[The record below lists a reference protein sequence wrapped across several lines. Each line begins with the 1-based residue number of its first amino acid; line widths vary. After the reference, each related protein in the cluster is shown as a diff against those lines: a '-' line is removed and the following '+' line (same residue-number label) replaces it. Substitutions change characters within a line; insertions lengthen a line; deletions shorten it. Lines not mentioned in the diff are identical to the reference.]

1 MKKLL
6 AGLLFILLVFQTA
19 CTQDLSIVKGSTNYK
34 GNGVT
39 ITDKGNYFD
48 VSLDFTKGLSHKEI
62 GKEFAKG
69 ILSVVPDYEA
79 LVDSY
84 IAENLFKSEYKEAF
98 WRVDDVKTQ
107 IDKEYREEIE
117 GMSEVFSGGDKN
129 IRGDNK
135 ISKDEFYLFNLFL
148 DVIRSTQCSF
158 VSVFGSKSATDKTIT
173 GRILD
178 WYGGNKN
185 QLPRI
190 QAVITIKN
198 TNGSICSIGYMG
210 FMGIITGFNDRKIFA
225 AVQESTSGAAYSSI
239 GKRSY
244 PLDLRYALENTKDME
259 KTIEF
264 MQDEKKQYAVNH
276 LIVFSD
282 PNESKVLENNF
293 SGRGTGAARV
303 KRAVRTDESRLNKG
317 VTWGIKDAVASVNSF
332 ILEGSTDNHTRN
344 KYNTRRWKY
353 ITEQLSDTKSEFSPE
368 DIKKIMTY
376 TKGSPRALLDTR
388 YLYTKATLSM
398 TVFQPDTLSLE
409 VYFFP
414 RNTLKV
420 PDEPTFEKISVFQQY

>member
-1 MKKLL
+1 MKRLI
-6 AGLLFILLVFQTA
+6 AGLVCILLVFQTA
-19 CTQDLSIVKGSTNYK
+19 CTQEISVTKGTSDFK
-34 GNGVT
+34 GNGVA

-48 VSLDFTKGLSHKEI
+48 VALDYTKGLSHRDI
-62 GKEFAKG
+62 GKEFARG

-98 WRVDDVKTQ
+98 WRVDDIKTQ
-107 IDKEYREEIE
+107 IDKKYREEIE

-129 IRGDNK
+129 VRGDNK
-135 ISKDEFYLFNLFL
+135 ISKDEFFLFNLFL

-158 VSVFGSKSATDKTIT
+158 VSVFGSQSSTGKTIT

-190 QAVITIKN
+190 QAVMTIKN
-198 TNGSICSIGYMG
+198 KTGSICSIGYMG

-225 AVQESTSGAAYSSI
+225 AVQESTSGAAYSSA

-244 PLDLRYALENTKDME
+244 PLDLRYALENTDKMETTIDFMKDE
-259 KTIEF
+259 N
-264 MQDEKKQYAVNH
+264 KQYAVNH

-282 PNESKVLENNF
+282 PDESKVLENNF
-293 SGRGTGAARV
+293 SGRGTGAGRV
-303 KRAVRTDESRLNKG
+303 KRAVRTDESKLNKG

-344 KYNTRRWKY
+344 KFNTRRWKY
-353 ITEQLSDTKSEFSPE
+353 IKEQLSGRQSKLSPE
-368 DIKKIMTY
+368 DIKNIMTY

-409 VYFFP
+409 IYFVP

-420 PDEPTFEKISVFQQY
+420 PNKPTFEKIAVFQ

>member
-1 MKKLL
+1 MKRLL
-6 AGLLFILLVFQTA
+6 VGLLIVLLVFQTA
-19 CTQDLSIVKGSTNYK
+19 CTQEISVAKGSPLYK
-34 GNGVT
+34 GSGVT
-39 ITDKGNYFD
+39 ITDKGNYFN
-48 VSLDFTKGLSHKEI
+48 VALDFTKGLSHRDI
-62 GKEFAKG
+62 GKEFARG

-98 WRVDDVKTQ
+98 WRVEDLKAQ
-107 IDKEYREEIE
+107 IDKNYREEIE

-129 IRGDNK
+129 VRGDNK
-135 ISKDEFYLFNLFL
+135 ISKDEFFMFNLFL
-148 DVIRSTQCSF
+148 DMIRSTQCSF
-158 VSVFGSKSATDKTIT
+158 VSVFGSKSTTGKTIT

-190 QAVITIKN
+190 QAVITMKN
-198 TNGSICSIGYMG
+198 TKGSICSIGYMG
-210 FMGIITGFNDRKIFA
+210 FMGIITGFNDKKVFA
-225 AVQESTSGAAYSSI
+225 AVQESTSGAAYSSA

-244 PLDLRYALENTKDME
+244 PLDLRYALETTENME
-259 KTIEF
+259 STIEF
-264 MQDEKKQYAVNH
+264 MKDKNKQYAANH

-282 PNESKVLENNF
+282 PDESKVLENNF
-293 SGRGTGAARV
+293 SGRGTGAVRV
-303 KRAVRTDESRLNKG
+303 RRAVRMDESKLNKG
-317 VTWGIKDAVASVNSF
+317 ITWGIKDAVASVNSF
-332 ILEGSTDNHTRN
+332 ILEGNTDNHTRN
-344 KYNTRRWKY
+344 KFNTRRWKY
-353 ITEQLSDTKSEFSPE
+353 IKDQLSGRQSNFSPE

-398 TVFQPDTLSLE
+398 AVFQPDTLKLE
-409 VYFFP
+409 IYFFP

-420 PDEPTFEKISVFQQY
+420 PDKPTFEEISVFQ

>member
-1 MKKLL
+1 MKRLI
-6 AGLLFILLVFQTA
+6 AGLLLILLIFQTA
-19 CTQDLSIVKGSTNYK
+19 CTQEISVTKGSSDYK

-39 ITDKGNYFD
+39 ITDKGNYFN
-48 VSLDFTKGLSHKEI
+48 VELDFTKGLSHREI
-62 GKEFAKG
+62 GKEFARG

-84 IAENLFKSEYKEAF
+84 IADNLFKSEYNEAF
-98 WRVDDVKTQ
+98 WRVDDIKKQ

-129 IRGDNK
+129 VRGDNK
-135 ISKDEFYLFNLFL
+135 ISKDEFFLFNLFL
-148 DVIRSTQCSF
+148 DVVRSTQCSF
-158 VSVFGSKSATDKTIT
+158 VSVFGSQSTTGKTIT

-178 WYGGNKN
+178 WYGGDMN

-190 QAVITIKN
+190 QALITMKN
-198 TNGSICSIGYMG
+198 TTGSICSIGYMG

-225 AVQESTSGAAYSSI
+225 AVQESTSGAAYSSA

-244 PLDLRYALENTKDME
+244 PLDLRCALENTDKIE
-259 KTIEF
+259 NTIEF
-264 MQDEKKQYAVNH
+264 MKDENKQYAVNH

-282 PNESKVLENNF
+282 PDESKVLENNF
-293 SGRGTGAARV
+293 SGRGTGAGRV

-317 VTWGIKDAVASVNSF
+317 VSWGIKDAVASVNSF

-344 KYNTRRWKY
+344 KFNTRRWKY
-353 ITEQLSDTKSEFSPE
+353 IKEQLSGKQSKFSPE
-368 DIKKIMTY
+368 DMKNIMTY
-376 TKGSPRALLDTR
+376 TEGSPRALLDTR

-398 TVFQPDTLSLE
+398 TVFQPDTLALE

-420 PDEPTFEKISVFQQY
+420 PDKPTFEKITVFQ

>member
-1 MKKLL
+1 MKKLI
-6 AGLLFILLVFQTA
+6 AGLLIILLVFQTA
-19 CTQDLSIVKGSTNYK
+19 CSQEISVTKGASFYK

-48 VSLDFTKGLSHKEI
+48 VSLDFTKGLSRKEI
-62 GKEFAKG
+62 GREFARG

-84 IAENLFKSEYKEAF
+84 IAENLFNSEYREAF
-98 WRVDDVKTQ
+98 WRVDDLKTQ

-117 GMSEVFSGGDKN
+117 GMSEVFSGGDEN
-129 IRGDNK
+129 VRGDNK
-135 ISKDEFYLFNLFL
+135 ISKDEFYMFNLFL

-158 VSVFGSKSATDKTIT
+158 VSVFGSKSTTGKTIT

-190 QAVITIKN
+190 QAVITMKN
-198 TNGSICSIGYMG
+198 AKGSICSIGYMG
-210 FMGIITGFNDRKIFA
+210 FMGIITGFNDKKIFA
-225 AVQESTSGAAYSSI
+225 AVQESTSGAAYSSA

-244 PLDLRYALENTKDME
+244 PLDLRYALENTDKME
-259 KTIEF
+259 KTIDF
-264 MQDEKKQYAVNH
+264 MKDESKQYAVNH

-282 PNESKVLENNF
+282 SDESKVLENNF
-293 SGRGTGAARV
+293 SGRGTGTERV
-303 KRAVRTDESRLNKG
+303 RRAVRTDESRLNKG
-317 VTWGIKDAVASVNSF
+317 VEWGIKDAVASVNSF

-344 KYNTRRWKY
+344 KFNTRRWKY
-353 ITEQLSDTKSEFSPE
+353 IKEQLSGGQSKFTPE

-398 TVFQPDTLSLE
+398 TVFQPDTFSLE

-414 RNTLKV
+414 RNTLEM
-420 PDEPTFEKISVFQQY
+420 PDKPVFEKISVFQ

>member
-1 MKKLL
+1 MKRLI
-6 AGLLFILLVFQTA
+6 AGLVCLLLVFQTA
-19 CTQDLSIVKGSTNYK
+19 CTQEISVTKGTSDFK
-34 GNGVT
+34 GNGVA

-48 VSLDFTKGLSHKEI
+48 VALDFTKGLSHRDI
-62 GKEFAKG
+62 GKEFARG

-84 IAENLFKSEYKEAF
+84 IAENLFKSEYNEAF
-98 WRVDDVKTQ
+98 WRVDDIKTQ

-129 IRGDNK
+129 VRGDNK
-135 ISKDEFYLFNLFL
+135 ISKDEFFMFNLFL

-158 VSVFGSKSATDKTIT
+158 VSVFGSQSSTGKTIT

-190 QAVITIKN
+190 QAVMTIKN
-198 TNGSICSIGYMG
+198 KTGSIYSIGYMG

-225 AVQESTSGAAYSSI
+225 AVQESTSGAAYSSA

-244 PLDLRYALENTKDME
+244 PLDLRYALENTDKMETTINFMKDE
-259 KTIEF
+259 N
-264 MQDEKKQYAVNH
+264 KQYAVNH

-282 PNESKVLENNF
+282 PDESKVLENNF
-293 SGRGTGAARV
+293 SGRGTGAGRV
-303 KRAVRTDESRLNKG
+303 KRAVRTDESKLNKG
-317 VTWGIKDAVASVNSF
+317 ITWGIKDAVASVNSF

-344 KYNTRRWKY
+344 KFNTRRWKY
-353 ITEQLSDTKSEFSPE
+353 IKEQLSGRQSNLSSE
-368 DIKKIMTY
+368 DIKNIMTY

-409 VYFFP
+409 IYFVP

-420 PDEPTFEKISVFQQY
+420 PNKPTFEKITVFQ

>member
-6 AGLLFILLVFQTA
+6 AGLLIILLVFQTA
-19 CTQDLSIVKGSTNYK
+19 CTQEISVKKGSPNYK
-34 GNGVT
+34 GKGVT

-48 VSLDFTKGLSHKEI
+48 VALDFTKGLSHREI
-62 GKEFAKG
+62 GKEFARG
-69 ILSVVPDYEA
+69 ILSVVPDYET

-84 IAENLFKSEYKEAF
+84 IAENLFKSQYNETF
-98 WRVDDVKTQ
+98 WRVDDIKAQ
-107 IDKEYREEIE
+107 IDREYREEIE
-117 GMSEVFSGGDKN
+117 GMAEVFSGGDKN
-129 IRGDNK
+129 VRGDNK
-135 ISKDEFYLFNLFL
+135 ISKDEFFLFNLFL
-148 DVIRSTQCSF
+148 DVIRATQCSF
-158 VSVFGSKSATDKTIT
+158 VSVYGSQSATGKTIT

-190 QAVITIKN
+190 QAVITMKN
-198 TNGSICSIGYMG
+198 STGSICSIGYIG

-225 AVQESTSGAAYSSI
+225 AVQESTSGAAYSSA

-244 PLDLRYALENTKDME
+244 PLDLRHALENTANME

-293 SGRGTGAARV
+293 SGRGSGAGRL
-303 KRAVRTDESRLNKG
+303 KRAVRTAESKLNKG

-332 ILEGSTDNHTRN
+332 ILEGNTDNHTRT

-353 ITEQLSDTKSEFSPE
+353 IKEQFSGRESGFSLE

-420 PDEPTFEKISVFQQY
+420 PDKPTFEKISVFQ

>member
-1 MKKLL
+1 MKRLF
-6 AGLLFILLVFQTA
+6 AGLLFILMVFQTA
-19 CTQDLSIVKGSTNYK
+19 CTQDLSVAEGSADYK
-34 GNGVT
+34 VNGVT
-39 ITDKGNYFD
+39 ITDKGNYFN
-48 VSLDFTKGLSHKEI
+48 VELDFTKGLSHREI
-62 GKEFAKG
+62 GKEFARG
-69 ILSVVPDYEA
+69 ILLAVPDYEA

-84 IAENLFKSEYKEAF
+84 IAENLFKSEYNEAF
-98 WRVDDVKTQ
+98 WRVDDIKKQ
-107 IDKEYREEIE
+107 IKKEYREEIE
-117 GMSEVFSGGDKN
+117 GMAEVFSGGDKN
-129 IRGDNK
+129 VRGDNK
-135 ISKDEFYLFNLFL
+135 ISKDEFFMFNLFL

-158 VSVFGSKSATDKTIT
+158 VSVFGSQSATGKTIT

-178 WYGGNKN
+178 WYGGDKN

-198 TNGSICSIGYMG
+198 PTGSICSIGYMG

-225 AVQESTSGAAYSSI
+225 AVQESTSGAAYSAA

-244 PLDLRYALENTKDME
+244 PLDLRYALENTDKM
-259 KTIEF
+259 KNTIGF
-264 MQDEKKQYAVNH
+264 MMDENKQYAVNH

-282 PNESKVLENNF
+282 PDESKVLENNF
-293 SGRGTGAARV
+293 SGRGTGTERV
-303 KRAVRTDESRLNKG
+303 RRAVRTDESRLNKG
-317 VTWGIKDAVASVNSF
+317 VLWGIKDAVASVNSF

-344 KYNTRRWKY
+344 KFNTRRWKY
-353 ITEQLSDTKSEFSPE
+353 IKEQLSGKQSKFLPE
-368 DIKKIMTY
+368 DIKNIMTY

-398 TVFQPDTLSLE
+398 TLFQPDTLSLE

-420 PDEPTFEKISVFQQY
+420 PNKPTFEKISVFQ

>member
-1 MKKLL
+1 MKRLL
-6 AGLLFILLVFQTA
+6 ASLLLILMVFQTA
-19 CTQDLSIVKGSTNYK
+19 CTQEITVTKGSPVYK
-34 GNGVT
+34 GDGVT
-39 ITDKGNYFD
+39 ITDEGNYFN
-48 VSLDFTKGLSHKEI
+48 VGLDFTKGLSHRQI

-84 IAENLFKSEYKEAF
+84 IAENLFKSQYNETF
-98 WRVDDVKTQ
+98 WRVDDIKTQ
-107 IDKEYREEIE
+107 IDKDYLEEIE

-129 IRGDNK
+129 VRGDNK
-135 ISKDEFYLFNLFL
+135 ISKDEFFLFNLFL
-148 DVIRSTQCSF
+148 DVIRATQCSF
-158 VSVFGSKSATDKTIT
+158 VSVFGSQSATGKTIT

-190 QAVITIKN
+190 QAVITMKN
-198 TNGSICSIGYMG
+198 STGRICSIGYLG
-210 FMGIITGFNDRKIFA
+210 FMGIITGFNDRKVFA
-225 AVQESTSGAAYSSI
+225 AVQESTSGAAYSSA

-244 PLDLRYALENTKDME
+244 PLDLRYALENTGDME
-259 KTIEF
+259 KTIEY
-264 MQDEKKQYAVNH
+264 MKDEKKQYAVNH

-282 PNESKVLENNF
+282 PKESKVLENNF
-293 SGRGTGAARV
+293 SGRGSGAGRLR
-303 KRAVRTDESRLNKG
+303 RAVRTSESKLNKG

-332 ILEGSTDNHTRN
+332 ILEGNTDNHTRT

-353 ITEQLSDTKSEFSPE
+353 IKDQLSGRQSKFSPE
-368 DIKKIMTY
+368 DIKKIMAY
-376 TKGSPRALLDTR
+376 TKGSPRALVDTR
-388 YLYTKATLSM
+388 YLYTKATLSA
-398 TVFQPDTLSLE
+398 TIFQPDTFALE

-420 PDEPTFEKISVFQQY
+420 PDKPTFEKISVFQ

>member
-6 AGLLFILLVFQTA
+6 AGLLIVLLVFQTA
-19 CTQDLSIVKGSTNYK
+19 CTQDLSVVKGSPDYK
-34 GNGVT
+34 GKGVT

-48 VSLDFTKGLSHKEI
+48 VTLDFTKGLSHREI

-69 ILSVVPDYEA
+69 ILCVVPDYEA

-84 IAENLFKSEYKEAF
+84 IADNLFKSEYNEAF
-98 WRVDDVKTQ
+98 WRVDDIKTQ
-107 IDKEYREEIE
+107 IDKDYREEIE

-148 DVIRSTQCSF
+148 DAIRSTQCSF
-158 VSVFGSKSATDKTIT
+158 VSVFGSKSSTGKTIT

-190 QAVITIKN
+190 QGIITMKN
-198 TNGSICSIGYMG
+198 ATGSICSIGYMG
-210 FMGIITGFNDRKIFA
+210 FMGIITGFNDKKIFA
-225 AVQESTSGAAYSSI
+225 AVQESTSGAAYSSV

-244 PLDLRYALENTKDME
+244 PMDLRYALENTENMD
-259 KTIEF
+259 KTISL

-293 SGRGTGAARV
+293 SGRGTGAGRV
-303 KRAVRTDESRLNKG
+303 RRAVRTDESKLNKG
-317 VTWGIKDAVASVNSF
+317 ITWGIKDAVASVNSF
-332 ILEGSTDNHTRN
+332 LLDGNTDNHTRN

-353 ITEQLSDTKSEFSPE
+353 IQEQLSGREAKFSTE
-368 DIKKIMTY
+368 DIKNIMTY

-388 YLYTKATLSM
+388 YLYTKATMSM

-409 VYFFP
+409 IYFFP

-420 PDEPTFEKISVFQQY
+420 PDKPTFERINVFQ

>member
-1 MKKLL
+1 MKRLI
-6 AGLLFILLVFQTA
+6 AGLVCILLVFQTA
-19 CTQDLSIVKGSTNYK
+19 CTQEISVTKGTSDFK
-34 GNGVT
+34 GNGVA

-48 VSLDFTKGLSHKEI
+48 VALDYTKGLSHRDI
-62 GKEFAKG
+62 GKEFARG

-98 WRVDDVKTQ
+98 WRVDDIKTQ
-107 IDKEYREEIE
+107 IDKKYREEIE

-129 IRGDNK
+129 VRGDNK
-135 ISKDEFYLFNLFL
+135 ISKDEFFLFNLFL

-158 VSVFGSKSATDKTIT
+158 VSVFGSQSSTGKTIT

-190 QAVITIKN
+190 QAVMTIKN
-198 TNGSICSIGYMG
+198 KTGSICSIGYMG

-225 AVQESTSGAAYSSI
+225 AVQESTSGAAYSSA

-244 PLDLRYALENTKDME
+244 PLDLRYALENTDKMETTINFMKDE
-259 KTIEF
+259 N
-264 MQDEKKQYAVNH
+264 KQYAVNH

-282 PNESKVLENNF
+282 PDESKVLENNF
-293 SGRGTGAARV
+293 SGRGTGAGRV
-303 KRAVRTDESRLNKG
+303 KRAVRTDESKLNKG

-344 KYNTRRWKY
+344 KFNTRRWKY
-353 ITEQLSDTKSEFSPE
+353 IKEQLSGRQSKLSPE
-368 DIKKIMTY
+368 DIKNIMTY

-409 VYFFP
+409 IYFVP

-420 PDEPTFEKISVFQQY
+420 PNKPTFEKITVFQ